1 MQFNDKG
8 LPRQINFPEGNIM
21 AGLPIFK
28 GYIPVYMKYPSKKD
42 LIAPLVVAIFLMLI
56 LAGCRN
62 KLDSRK
68 VPDIHIK
75 ILPLGKVKESYI
87 TAAYDS
93 IQKISAHAILLPAIE
108 MPAMAFYAPRKR
120 YRADSLIR
128 WMSQQAKANE
138 IYIGI
143 TMQDISTTKGE
154 YADYGVMGLGY
165 CPGKACVISSYRL
178 KNKENFYKLVIHE
191 LGHNMGLQHCP
202 VPTCYMRDAKGGDP
216 TGEEKAFCKRCTTYL
231 QKKGWKL

>member
-1 MQFNDKG
+1 MVVR
-8 LPRQINFPEGNIM
+8 L
-21 AGLPIFK
+21 
-28 GYIPVYMKYPSKKD
+28 
-42 LIAPLVVAIFLMLI
+42 LIIFLLLSACHNSI
-56 LAGCRN
+56 
-62 KLDSRK
+62 DSRK
-68 VPDIHIK
+68 VPDIHIR

-87 TAAYDS
+87 KEAYDN
-93 IQKISAHAILLPAIE
+93 IQKISAHAALLPAIE
-108 MPAMAFYAPRKR
+108 IPAMAFYAPRNR

-128 WMSQQAKANE
+128 WMSRQAKENE

-154 YADYGVMGLGY
+154 HADYGVMGLGY
-165 CPGKACVISSYRL
+165 CPGKACVVSSYRL
-178 KNKENFYKLVIHE
+178 KNKVNFYKLVIHE

-216 TGEEKAFCKRCTTYL
+216 TGEEKAFCKKCAACL

>member
-1 MQFNDKG
+1 
-8 LPRQINFPEGNIM
+8 M
-21 AGLPIFK
+21 AFRL
-28 GYIPVYMKYPSKKD
+28 
-42 LIAPLVVAIFLMLI
+42 LMILLI
-56 LAGCRN
+56 LSGCHN
-62 KLDSRK
+62 SIDNHK
-68 VPDIHIK
+68 VPDIYIR

-87 TAAYDS
+87 KETYNN
-93 IQKISAHAILLPAIE
+93 IKKISAHAELLPAIE
-108 MPAMAFYAPRKR
+108 LPTMAFYAPRNR

-128 WMSQQAKANE
+128 WMSRQAKANE

-165 CPGKACVISSYRL
+165 CPGKACVVSSYRL
-178 KNKENFYKLVIHE
+178 KNKANFYKLVIHE

-202 VPTCYMRDAKGGDP
+202 VFTCYMRDAQGGDP
-216 TGEEKAFCKRCTTYL
+216 TGEEKAFCKKCAAYL

>member
-1 MQFNDKG
+1 M
-8 LPRQINFPEGNIM
+8 
-21 AGLPIFK
+21 
-28 GYIPVYMKYPSKKD
+28 
-42 LIAPLVVAIFLMLI
+42 VVRLLAIFLILI
-56 LAGCRN
+56 LAGCHN
-62 KLDSRK
+62 NIENRK
-68 VPDIHIK
+68 AADLHIR
-75 ILPLGKVKESYI
+75 ILPLGKMKESYI
-87 TAAYDS
+87 KETYDN
-93 IQKISAHAILLPAIE
+93 IQQVSAHATLLPAIE

-128 WMSQQAKANE
+128 WMSRQAKTNE

-154 YADYGVMGLGY
+154 HADYGVMGLGY
-165 CPGKACVISSYRL
+165 CPGKACIVSSYRL

-216 TGEEKAFCKRCTTYL
+216 TGEENAFCKKCAAYL
-231 QKKGWKL
+231 HKKGWKL